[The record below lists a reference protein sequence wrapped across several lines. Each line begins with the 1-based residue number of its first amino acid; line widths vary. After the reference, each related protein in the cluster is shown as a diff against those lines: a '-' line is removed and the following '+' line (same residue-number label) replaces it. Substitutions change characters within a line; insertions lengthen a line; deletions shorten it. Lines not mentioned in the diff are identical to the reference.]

1 MRKVIIIE
9 DHPIVVFNL
18 KIGLQQYD
26 DIHIVDNFS
35 TGKSLLEFTGLK
47 DIDVALLDINLPDT
61 SGFEICPY
69 LKKVNPHIKIIGYS
83 SFEDYEYINRFM
95 KAGADGYIVKGAKIP
110 TIYEAIT
117 KVMNGEFFF
126 CEISSEKLENIH
138 KDNSIPT
145 VKLTK
150 RETQLIELLK
160 ANNSLD
166 QISKAIGED
175 LKTTILIIDMLKEK
189 INFYQLPVLLPEY

>member
-1 MRKVIIIE
+1 
-9 DHPIVVFNL
+9 
-18 KIGLQQYD
+18 
-26 DIHIVDNFS
+26 
-35 TGKSLLEFTGLK
+35 
-47 DIDVALLDINLPDT
+47 
-61 SGFEICPY
+61 
-69 LKKVNPHIKIIGYS
+69 
-83 SFEDYEYINRFM
+83 M